1 MYPVSEAFLQAVQGK
16 EQMRVFFRKR
26 IKSFLIFRTYPALF
40 ILKHKMTA
48 PYYGLLSFYIGGNTM
63 GYNILHF

>member
-1 MYPVSEAFLQAVQGK
+1 
-16 EQMRVFFRKR
+16 MRVFFRKR